1 MGIVYAACTS
11 PSPYQYRCGCWCGCC
26 LRIAPRVA
34 SPVLFSVEA
43 GGFQRRLRKISR
55 EPPPITDTHPPP
67 PSSKAQHQA
76 RTEHMQ
82 QRLDDAKHQST
93 LLQQKMIA
101 LDAHYRHQVRTSTAR
116 LSVPVRALGCVR
128 LVRRTIE
135 SSDRSPALPLAS
147 HAGGPTLSSAR
158 TQTDHQPHLSL
169 STPPFARVKKTT
181 LKTHTPKQT
190 TQTTYIHIYN
200 VL

>member
-11 PSPYQYRCGCWCGCC
+11 PSPYQYRCWCWCGCC

-116 LSVPVRALGCVR
+116 LSVPVRALGCDER
-128 LVRRTIE
+128 LSLQIDLLLFRSRRTQGV
-135 SSDRSPALPLAS
+135 LPCRLPV
-147 HAGGPTLSSAR
+147 HKL
-158 TQTDHQPHLSL
+158 
-169 STPPFARVKKTT
+169 TT
-181 LKTHTPKQT
+181 NL
-190 TQTTYIHIYN
+190 IYPCPR
-200 VL
+200 LLRG